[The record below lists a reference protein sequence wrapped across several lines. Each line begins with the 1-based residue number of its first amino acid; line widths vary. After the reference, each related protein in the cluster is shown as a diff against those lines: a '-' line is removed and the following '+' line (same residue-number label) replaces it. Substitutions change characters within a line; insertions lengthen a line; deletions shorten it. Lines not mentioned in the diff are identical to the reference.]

1 MKSPTLYTLAD
12 LADTSGR
19 ATASIDGKSW
29 HPARPMGYSS
39 LRNRL
44 RVTWAVFTGCADAV
58 TWPAGQ

>member
-12 LADTSGR
+12 LADTSCR

-29 HPARPMGYSS
+29 HPVRPTGYPS
-39 LRNRL
+39 LRNRF
-44 RVTWAVFTGCADAV
+44 RVAWAVFTGRADAV